1 MGCPEWLFNHIENT
15 WTKADAREASLE
27 WEDGFKEFLEKNP
40 QFNTT
45 QSLGYEQEMRE
56 ALEDVPSDA
65 MELEPVPEDDFE
77 GEFERWKVENA
88 VL

>member
-1 MGCPEWLFNHIENT
+1 M
-15 WTKADAREASLE
+15 K
-27 WEDGFKEFLEKNP
+27 
-40 QFNTT
+40 
-45 QSLGYEQEMRE
+45 E

-77 GEFERWKVENA
+77 GEFERWKIENA